1 MPKNTIVGK
10 SKEKGTT
17 KATGREY
24 KKANIVGRKHKD
36 RRVELNKEARE
47 RGIYGKRHAM
57 GKDLSHKKDG
67 SMVLESSKIN
77 RARNAKNGKSSL
89 KS

>member
-10 SKEKGTT
+10 STKKGTT

-24 KKANIVGRKHKD
+24 KKANIVGKKHQD
-36 RRVELNKEARE
+36 RRVELNRIARE
-47 RGIYGKRHAM
+47 KGIYGKRHAM

-67 SMVLESSKIN
+67 SVVLEDSSANKK
-77 RARNAKNGKSSL
+77 RNGKNGKSTL
-89 KS
+89 K